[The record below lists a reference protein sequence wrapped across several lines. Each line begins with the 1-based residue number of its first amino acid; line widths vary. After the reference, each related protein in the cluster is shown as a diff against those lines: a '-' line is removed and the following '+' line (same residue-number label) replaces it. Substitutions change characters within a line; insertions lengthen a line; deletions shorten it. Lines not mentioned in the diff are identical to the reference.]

1 MTAKVEDTSRPP
13 SENDDDEKQKKK
25 KQTMKRKKVK
35 KMLKDEL
42 KKESLNMLIGC
53 VCLIGSTASNAAIP
67 RAFSKLIDQTTSDK
81 KSVSNTKDKN
91 MMVPLSLIVIDGGI
105 SSFLRTTSL
114 KRAENNIIC
123 RLRKQI
129 FRSILLNQP
138 ISFFDGVQE
147 NEGTNAEDE
156 ESQHTPQLTTIL
168 NQDVEIVAKTVTLK
182 IAQFLRSLSSTTYSA
197 ISMIQMNP
205 NLFALSASII
215 PLLGISAVSLSKFTR
230 KQKQK
235 SLALEDQS
243 QELALEK
250 IQHIKMV
257 KTCNRALDEIE
268 KFDTIQ
274 NSIREKTL
282 AVSLAEGFMMGGMFG
297 GTAFALLMVVNA
309 GGKAVARGKMTQG
322 SLMGFATYSFL
333 LGLGTSGMMKSMG
346 EIKMG
351 LTSATRIYDLIQSKG
366 EEENNAPSEESIKE
380 DIEDKYV
387 CDQIVFNKV
396 SFAYDSSKNGEVLSD
411 ISFTIKPGQIIA
423 LVGEN
428 GAGKSSIASLLSGLY
443 KPSKGS
449 IDLSLSTIEEEEEKS
464 STKTVSLTNV
474 STKSQMRF
482 ISIAPQNPVIFNTT
496 IKENLCYAKPNA
508 TDDEIQVAL
517 KESNS
522 ESFIS
527 KLGSNAADD
536 DIGRGLNYIPG
547 KDGCRLS
554 GGQRQRISLARSF
567 LQNPEMLMI
576 LDEPTSSLDAEGD
589 SAILDTVKAFSNNDD
604 KSENVNKKKSLL
616 IITHRKETLKY
627 ANQILVLKN
636 GHLVES
642 GSLDDLLAKGDE
654 GELSKLMPDLI

>member
-91 MMVPLSLIVIDGGI
+91 MMVPLSLIVIGGGI

>member
-1 MTAKVEDTSRPP
+1 
-13 SENDDDEKQKKK
+13 
-25 KQTMKRKKVK
+25 
-35 KMLKDEL
+35 
-42 KKESLNMLIGC
+42 
-53 VCLIGSTASNAAIP
+53 
-67 RAFSKLIDQTTSDK
+67 
-81 KSVSNTKDKN
+81 
-91 MMVPLSLIVIDGGI
+91 MMVPLSLIVIGGGI

-138 ISFFDGVQE
+138 ISFFDGVKE

-182 IAQFLRSLSSTTYSA
+182 IAQFFRSLSSTTYSA

-396 SFAYDSSKNGEVLSD
+396 SFAYDSSKSGKVLSD

-449 IDLSLSTIEEEEEKS
+449 IELSLSTTEEEEEKS

-508 TDDEIQVAL
+508 TDDEIHAAL

-527 KLGSNAADD
+527 KLDSNAADD

-567 LQNPEMLMI
+567 LQNPDMLMI